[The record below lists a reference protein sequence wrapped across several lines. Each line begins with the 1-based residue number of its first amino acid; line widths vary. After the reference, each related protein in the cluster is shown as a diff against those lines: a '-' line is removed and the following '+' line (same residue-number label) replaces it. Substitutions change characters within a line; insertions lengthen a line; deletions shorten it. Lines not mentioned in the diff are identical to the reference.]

1 MRGAALYCGPRPQAA
16 VDGSRGGQER
26 TGQEEGAVGAS
37 AQDVLTARR
46 RARPGPRG
54 TPAQRQARR

>member
-16 VDGSRGGQER
+16 VDGSRGGQEG
-26 TGQEEGAVGAS
+26 TGQEE
-37 AQDVLTARR
+37 
-46 RARPGPRG
+46 GPRG